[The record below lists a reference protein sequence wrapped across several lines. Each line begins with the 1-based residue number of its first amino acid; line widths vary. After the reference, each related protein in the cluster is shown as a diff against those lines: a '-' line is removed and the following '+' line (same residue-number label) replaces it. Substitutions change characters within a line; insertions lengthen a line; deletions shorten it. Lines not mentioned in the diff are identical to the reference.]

1 MTGASSA
8 PRAVDAVFFDL
19 FGTLLSLRPLDGVCE
34 ALAPGRGAE
43 LAGRWRGRQLELSWL
58 RTAMERWVDFDEVTR
73 DALGSVLAEMGVQ
86 PDAAAVA
93 RTAGA
98 FRELPVHQEV
108 PGVLARLREGGVLTG
123 ILTNASRA
131 TLDAVLARTGL
142 PMDHALS
149 VDAVRRFK
157 PSPAVYALATE
168 ATGVP
173 AERIGF
179 VTGNAWDAAGSSA
192 FGFRVAWLRA
202 PGGPSLPPV
211 GAPVPIEATWASI
224 PDVFLDNVGGHGG
237 R

>member
-1 MTGASSA
+1 VTSRPDGAA
-8 PRAVDAVFFDL
+8 VVDAVFFDL
-19 FGTLLSLRPLDGVCE
+19 FGTLLSLRTLDERCE

-43 LAGRWRGRQLELSWL
+43 LAARWRSRQLELSWL
-58 RTAMERWVDFDEVTR
+58 RTAMERWVDFDMVTA
-73 DALGSVLAEMGVQ
+73 DALSAVVREFGVS
-86 PDAAAVA
+86 PDPEAVT

-98 FRELPVHQEV
+98 FRELPVHPEV
-108 PGVLARLREGGVLTG
+108 PAVLARLREGGLILG

-149 VDAVRRFK
+149 VNAVRRFK

-168 ATGVP
+168 AMGLP
-173 AERIGF
+173 PERIGF

-202 PGGPSLPPV
+202 EGGPPLPSV
-211 GAPVPIEATWASI
+211 GAPEPIEATWDTL
-224 PDVFLDNVGGHGG
+224 PNVFLEQQIG
-237 R
+237 

>member
-1 MTGASSA
+1 MTGG
-8 PRAVDAVFFDL
+8 PRVARPVEAVFFDL
-19 FGTLLSLRPLDGVCE
+19 FGTLLSLRPLDEACD

-43 LAGRWRGRQLELSWL
+43 LAARWRTRQLELSWL
-58 RTAMERWVDFDEVTR
+58 RTAMERWVDFDDVTS
-73 DALGSVLAEMGVQ
+73 DALRAVVRELGVS
-86 PDAAAVA
+86 PDPDLVA

-98 FRELPVHQEV
+98 FRDLPVHPEV
-108 PGVLARLREGGVLTG
+108 PGVLAELRQGGVQIG

-131 TLDAVLARTGL
+131 TLDAVLARTGM

-149 VDAVRRFK
+149 VDAARRFK

-168 ATGVP
+168 ATGLA

-211 GAPVPIEATWASI
+211 GAPEPIEATWETLPA
-224 PDVFLDNVGGHGG
+224 VFLDNG
-237 R
+237 